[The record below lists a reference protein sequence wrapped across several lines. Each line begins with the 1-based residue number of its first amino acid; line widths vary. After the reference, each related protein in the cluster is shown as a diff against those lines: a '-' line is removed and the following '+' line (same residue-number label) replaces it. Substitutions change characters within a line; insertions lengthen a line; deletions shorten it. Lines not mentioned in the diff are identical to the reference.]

1 MLSPCRTGYLP
12 AESFHHTSNANN
24 GGDNWRFLPYLCCPN
39 IFHEYLQC
47 HDPRIFNND
56 QTDILHFLSEMAAS
70 HYHPFITSPPH
81 GITQGMVAVQWSEK
95 GKIPKGIVNRNFGF
109 LIRMNGMFPE
119 YTEVGYHHVRN
130 KIWRNSCLSR
140 TEIVTCS
147 LHGTEYRVE
156 LYRKVD
162 ENVRSED
169 AEVAREAAAGKTTQ
183 MTQETSREEAGET
196 ELMTEKPGKENGG
209 RERSGAGKT
218 MVIDAA

>member
-1 MLSPCRTGYLP
+1 M
-12 AESFHHTSNANN
+12 
-24 GGDNWRFLPYLCCPN
+24 
-39 IFHEYLQC
+39 
-47 HDPRIFNND
+47 
-56 QTDILHFLSEMAAS
+56 
-70 HYHPFITSPPH
+70 
-81 GITQGMVAVQWSEK
+81 
-95 GKIPKGIVNRNFGF
+95 
-109 LIRMNGMFPE
+109 
-119 YTEVGYHHVRN
+119 
-130 KIWRNSCLSR
+130 
-140 TEIVTCS
+140 
-147 LHGTEYRVE
+147 HGTEYRVE